1 MTGTAA
7 ACQLLALLLAAAPAG
22 AVTVRDMLDHEVTL
36 AAPPRRIVSL
46 VPSVTEVIYALGAED
61 RLAGRTDYCE
71 FPAAARAKPSV
82 GGMVNPNLEALV
94 ALKPDLVIATD
105 EGNREETFQQLARL
119 RIPTY
124 LVHAT
129 RLDALHDMIA
139 RIGALTGREAA
150 VGPLRDGLARRVQA
164 VRRAV
169 APFPRPRVLYV
180 IWPEPLIVPGRQSL
194 LTELIDVAG
203 GESVT
208 SRQEHAYVR
217 FSVEAAVAL
226 APQVIV
232 LADHASANGGT
243 SNAGRPE
250 PEKWRRCA
258 SVPAIRAGRLYSVD
272 LSILHRYGPS
282 VVDGLESLARLIH
295 PEAFR

>member
-1 MTGTAA
+1 MRRALG
-7 ACQLLALLLAAAPAG
+7 ALLVLVAALAAAPA
-22 AVTVRDMLDHEVTL
+22 AALTVRDMMGREVTL
-36 AAPPRRIVSL
+36 PAPPRRIVSL
-46 VPSVTEVIYALGAED
+46 VPSVTEIVFALGAED
-61 RLAGRTDYCE
+61 RLVGRTDFCE
-71 FPAAARAKPSV
+71 YPPAARGKPSV
-82 GGMVNPNLEALV
+82 GGMVNPSLETLV

-129 RLDALHDMIA
+129 RLSALLDLIE
-139 RIGALTGREAA
+139 RVGELTGHAAA
-150 VGPLRDGLARRVQA
+150 VAPLADGLTRRVDA

-169 APFPRPRVLYV
+169 AAFPRPRVLYV
-180 IWPEPLIVPGRQSL
+180 IWPEPLIVPGRESL

-208 SRQEHAYVR
+208 GQERQAYVR

-232 LADHASANGGT
+232 LADHASANGGG
-243 SNAGRPE
+243 SSAGRPE
-250 PEKWRRCA
+250 PEKWRRFT
-258 SVPAIRAGRLYSVD
+258 SVPAIRAGRLHSVD
-272 LSILHRYGPS
+272 LSILHRYGPT

>member
-1 MTGTAA
+1 M
-7 ACQLLALLLAAAPAG
+7 
-22 AVTVRDMLDHEVTL
+22 
-36 AAPPRRIVSL
+36 IV
-46 VPSVTEVIYALGAED
+46 
-61 RLAGRTDYCE
+61 
-71 FPAAARAKPSV
+71 
-82 GGMVNPNLEALV
+82 
-94 ALKPDLVIATD
+94 
-105 EGNREETFQQLARL
+105 
-119 RIPTY
+119 
-124 LVHAT
+124 
-129 RLDALHDMIA
+129 

-150 VGPLRDGLARRVQA
+150 VGPLADGLRRRVEA
-164 VRRAV
+164 VRKAV
-169 APFPRPRVLYV
+169 SPFPRPRVLYV

-208 SRQEHAYVR
+208 RGQDQAYVR

-232 LADHASANGGT
+232 LADHASANGGH
-243 SNAGRPE
+243 SDAGRPE
-250 PEKWRRCA
+250 PEKWRRFA